1 VNRPARGLRSLLPG
15 VAGIVISVALLAWAA
30 RGVDLASI
38 GANIRR
44 AHALPLIAAIVVAT
58 LPYPLRAIRWRLLL
72 REEDGA
78 PLPFVSLW
86 HAVAIGFMS
95 NNLLP
100 FRAGELI
107 RPFAIT
113 RLTGTRF
120 TTALSSIAVERIF
133 DGLTVVA
140 LLVVAL
146 VASGL
151 PPDTSVG
158 GIPVSRVT
166 NGAAAISIAAL
177 LGAVF
182 VVAFPRAAE
191 RMVRLLLGR
200 GALATRLI
208 GLIEGIRHGL
218 AVLRSPSRLAGVV
231 AWSLVLWLVNALA
244 FFICFAAFDIHV
256 PYTGALLLQGLLVL
270 GIAIPSTPGFVG
282 PFEAAITAA
291 LGLYGVPKDL
301 AFSYAVTFHVTTFL
315 PIVLLGAWSLL
326 RTPLQLSDLR
336 RSTA

>member
-1 VNRPARGLRSLLPG
+1 MNRPARGLRSLLPG
-15 VAGIVISVALLAWAA
+15 VVGIVISIALLVWAA

-38 GANIRR
+38 GTNIRR
-44 AHALPLIAAIVVAT
+44 AHAVPLIAAIVVAT

-72 REEDGA
+72 RHEDGT
-78 PLPFVSLW
+78 PLPFVPLW

-113 RLTGTRF
+113 RLTTTRF
-120 TTALSSIAVERIF
+120 TTAISSIAVERIF
-133 DGLTVVA
+133 DGLTVVT
-140 LLVVAL
+140 LLIVAL

-151 PPDTSVG
+151 PTDTSVG
-158 GIPVSRVT
+158 GIPVSRVAH
-166 NGAAAISIAAL
+166 GAAAISIAAL

-191 RMVRLLLGR
+191 RMVRLLLGHR
-200 GALATRLI
+200 PSANRLI
-208 GLIEGIRHGL
+208 GLIEGIRQGL
-218 AVLRSPSRLAGVV
+218 AVLRSPSRLGGVM

-244 FFICFAAFDIHV
+244 FAICFAAFDIRV